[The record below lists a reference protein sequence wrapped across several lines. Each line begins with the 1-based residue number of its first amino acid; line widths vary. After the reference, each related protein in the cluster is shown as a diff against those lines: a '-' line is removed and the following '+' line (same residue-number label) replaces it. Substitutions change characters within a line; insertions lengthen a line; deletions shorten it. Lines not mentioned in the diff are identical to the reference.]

1 MRIADTF
8 ITLSYHKRPRPSKV
22 LIHQV
27 CAKESTMSTTRNQK
41 KNIVTNGNKQI
52 PSTVHGIELIL
63 GLKGKSRLVAAA
75 MMN

>member
-1 MRIADTF
+1 
-8 ITLSYHKRPRPSKV
+8 
-22 LIHQV
+22 
-27 CAKESTMSTTRNQK
+27 MSTTRNQK